1 MGKMYFFTM
10 NESSGIFSIIYID
23 ESFTPEN
30 IRKVLSKTMNEEQI
44 LSLMYA
50 KAHEFR
56 LEDCIKSHPCLS
68 WSVLISMLLQAK
80 EKDAANYILQ
90 NHEFHVKGT
99 VRFKPFNYVFGI
111 VILYLNKTITKKHHG
126 KNILC
131 TDCHIHNVS
140 GLRF

>member
-1 MGKMYFFTM
+1 M

-30 IRKVLSKTMNEEQI
+30 IHKVLSTTKNEEDI
-44 LSLMYA
+44 LSLMLA
-50 KAHEFR
+50 QAHESR

-90 NHEFHVKGT
+90 NHEFQVKGT
-99 VRFKPFNYVFGI
+99 VCFKP
-111 VILYLNKTITKKHHG
+111 
-126 KNILC
+126 
-131 TDCHIHNVS
+131 
-140 GLRF
+140 

>member
-1 MGKMYFFTM
+1 MKVK
-10 NESSGIFSIIYID
+10 IIVDCKILFVYNQYCLYCYID

-30 IRKVLSKTMNEEQI
+30 IRKVLSKTKGEEQI
-44 LSLMYA
+44 LSLMHA
-50 KAHEFR
+50 QAHEFR

-99 VRFKPFNYVFGI
+99 FYFKTYVFGI
-111 VILYLNKTITKKHHG
+111 VKYPT
-126 KNILC
+126 
-131 TDCHIHNVS
+131 
-140 GLRF
+140 

>member
-1 MGKMYFFTM
+1 MRISIDGKNILFK
-10 NESSGIFSIIYID
+10 SSGIFSIMCID

-30 IRKVLSKTMNEEQI
+30 IRKVLSKTKNEEQT

-50 KAHEFR
+50 QAHEFR

-99 VRFKPFNYVFGI
+99 VHFNP
-111 VILYLNKTITKKHHG
+111 
-126 KNILC
+126 
-131 TDCHIHNVS
+131 
-140 GLRF
+140 

>member
-1 MGKMYFFTM
+1 MRISLDGKNILFTM
-10 NESSGIFSIIYID
+10 NESSCIFSIID

-30 IRKVLSKTMNEEQI
+30 IHKVLSKTKNEEDV
-44 LSLMYA
+44 LSLMHA
-50 KAHEFR
+50 QAHEFR

-99 VRFKPFNYVFGI
+99 VHFKPLFK
-111 VILYLNKTITKKHHG
+111 LYFWN
-126 KNILC
+126 C
-131 TDCHIHNVS
+131 
-140 GLRF
+140 